1 MILLSNVIKPFG
13 YVSLDDKKLVEY
25 ITPLHILHAGIL
37 NQSDDPLG
45 HLTQEQRQE
54 LHHATTMKDQIL
66 QDAEDFASEQIQI
79 SMQECESMRE
89 QASAQIDEWWQE
101 RRSLDEEIVQKSKQ
115 SGFEEGYQSGLQ
127 QAEAQ
132 LRLEYEDMLHEA
144 RSILEQSYTLKQQII
159 QESEPFLIEMSTS
172 IAEKVIT
179 RQLTLSPEWVV
190 DIIQKVLARRREK
203 GTITLCVAPRHFGFI
218 QDAREELLTA
228 IDSQA
233 ELEIIPDS
241 TVIDYGCV
249 IRSSFGSIDARIDT
263 QLKEIKSALQQLA
276 ITHEGEPS

>member
-13 YVSLDDKKLVEY
+13 YVALDDKKLVES
-25 ITPLHILHAGIL
+25 ITPLHILQGGL
-37 NQSDDPLG
+37 MNQDDPLG

-54 LHHATTMKDQIL
+54 LHHAKAMKDQIL
-66 QDAEDFASEQIQI
+66 QDAEEYANEQIQKTL
-79 SMQECESMRE
+79 QECEIMRE
-89 QASAQIDEWWQE
+89 QANAQIDQWWQE
-101 RRSLDEEIVQKSKQ
+101 RRSLDEEIVQQAKQ
-115 SGFEEGYQSGLQ
+115 SGFDEGYQAGLQ
-127 QAEAQ
+127 QVEAQ
-132 LRLEYEDMLHEA
+132 LRLDYEEMLHEA

-179 RQLTLSPEWVV
+179 RQLTMSPEWV
-190 DIIQKVLARRREK
+190 IELIQKVLARRREK
-203 GTITLCVAPRHFGFI
+203 GTITLCVAPGHFGYL

-241 TVIDYGCV
+241 TVLDHGCV
-249 IRSSFGSIDARIDT
+249 IRSSFGSVDARIDT
-263 QLKEIKSALQQLA
+263 QLKEIKSALQQIA
-276 ITHEGEPS
+276 INHEGETS